1 MTSKPVE
8 VRVPITEL
16 HYVGSAKIKTTAIE
30 DRPEPMSSP
39 INNPAYCFLHSSS
52 GCHSYLVWGFNL
64 HLPSFNSMLRN
75 INLNATSKTFW
86 LHYKSL
92 EGQWRCQL
100 KAVSWWNILTL
111 AFNERRSLS
120 NIPRNRKKD
129 KSSALSRSKHHYF
142 PKGPFIYYVSTFLGF
157 LDPSM

>member
-1 MTSKPVE
+1 M
-8 VRVPITEL
+8 
-16 HYVGSAKIKTTAIE
+16 AIF
-30 DRPEPMSSP
+30 
-39 INNPAYCFLHSSS
+39 CFIHSSS
-52 GCHSYLVWGFNL
+52 GCQSYLVWG
-64 HLPSFNSMLRN
+64 PTSFNSEWY
-75 INLNATSKTFW
+75 AAVYKFKCDFKTFW
-86 LHYKSL
+86 LHYESF

-142 PKGPFIYYVSTFLGF
+142 PKGPFIYYAVCIRVANVVAHHNKLLTQWRYT
-157 LDPSM
+157 